1 MLLNTI
7 RDKVFASLS
16 VYIQL
21 DTCDCVYSC
30 GNILTY
36 VFMYKVHINMMECT
50 AEYIYMSW
58 WHHVC
63 TSFMYYC
70 TLSDVYIVHLHVY
83 ILHVSMYIYTI
94 EHFCMYTST
103 SILYMWCLQANR
115 VISKTSKPKSSVYY
129 YTQHKVLYKYGLPQI
144 NQFLNLY
151 SSRHASWFPRTY

>member
-1 MLLNTI
+1 MTRDVCIEIGIHVLTAVLLNTI

-36 VFMYKVHINMMECT
+36 VFMYKVHINMECT

-83 ILHVSMYIYTI
+83 ILHVSMYIYIQLNIFVCTLQQVYCTCDASRLI
-94 EHFCMYTST
+94 GLSAKHQSQSLQFTT
-103 SILYMWCLQANR
+103 THSIIYIW
-115 VISKTSKPKSSVYY
+115 
-129 YTQHKVLYKYGLPQI
+129 
-144 NQFLNLY
+144 
-151 SSRHASWFPRTY
+151 